1 MIQEQK
7 YVDTLNEL
15 YGEGNYEFDYIAQ
28 GKDACL
34 CLVSA
39 HNQFELVRLHNQ
51 KAEIQVSI
59 DAKFNPEKI
68 KTEFHRLALLAHNL
82 YRNDYKRKIEEN
94 EIQ

>member
-1 MIQEQK
+1 MIQEQR

-39 HNQFELVRLHNQ
+39 HNQFELVRMFLI
-51 KAEIQVSI
+51 A
-59 DAKFNPEKI
+59 
-68 KTEFHRLALLAHNL
+68 
-82 YRNDYKRKIEEN
+82 
-94 EIQ
+94 